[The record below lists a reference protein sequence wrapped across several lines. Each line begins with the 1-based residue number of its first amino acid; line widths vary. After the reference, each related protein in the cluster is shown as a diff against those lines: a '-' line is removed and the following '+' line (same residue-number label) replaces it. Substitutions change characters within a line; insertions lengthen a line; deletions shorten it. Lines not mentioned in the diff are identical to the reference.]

1 MNDTLNIE
9 KGTVL
14 YKRSDGS
21 EILFTR
27 TNDEDFYASVRNPNG
42 KVFEEQLLGSILR
55 RGDWE
60 ATYEIVDKH
69 GDHDQS
75 SHGSWSTGQSGV
87 STKTVK
93 TIIERLSETK
103 TPGVTIDIRTGK
115 EAKTGFI
122 CSKKG
127 FEKPIKIKDFD
138 ADKRKAVLD
147 YIDKNIEELNKE
159 GATFGGWVVKSED
172 TVYLDVSRKFDTRQ
186 DAVRAMFDNEQ
197 DAIYDVKNDSYI
209 YRKDEKDDRTN
220 KALYGRSS
228 NTHKGYDQ
236 GRERRLYRKNLEG
249 DRREPLNE
257 NSEHICLGRFSNV
270 KKHREGDHDQATHGS
285 WAAGR
290 FPENSVSKAR
300 NGAKDYAYQ
309 KGIKQDDTID
319 YTKVVANRERAS
331 KIADVYESLPK
342 MDRDAID
349 EYESLSTEVEE
360 QFDFMTK
367 ELGIKVEFV
376 KDDPY
381 KTSKEMFD
389 DASNGTLK
397 VLSTAS
403 TGAHPLFSDNQN
415 DKFRAVH
422 DYFGHAAT
430 GRGFGQDGEEA
441 AWVHHSQMFTDK
453 ARGALTTETRGQNSF
468 YNNRGKQFAD
478 QKVAL
483 LPEEFWKVPVS
494 FAKRYT
500 TIYFD
505 YGLKPVLKHG
515 EHDQSEHGNWARGY
529 TAEEVARIEAMSTVG
544 PSVADILG
552 VLSNKQN
559 FSDSALKLIVEN
571 DRDLYTDA
579 TKNIDK
585 EVAQRLASL
594 QEEFKNHEYTE
605 QEKNTIRENVQDEMI
620 DNYVESQKETLVEL
634 AQAMSDEDSGS
645 GEPDDLIDG
654 LNEVYG
660 LTHTGQNEN
669 GETKTVISSI
679 GRAEMFGNDIRFD
692 GDLTDED
699 GNGIGVIERRFFLKD
714 GTLNVEHGTL
724 IITNPEYKGTGFAKR
739 LIEQSEAWYTAKGF
753 GYIDIKTTVDDGARH
768 WARAGYDWKP
778 QKVSESLD
786 SISQRVASLEDE
798 GIDTFAK
805 GTPARAEFD
814 SLMARATND
823 YEPYFAD
830 ESGYQYPAF
839 SSVKNFTN
847 NDFPL
852 PAEFANIGYTQGA
865 KNWAGKEL
873 LAGVRVSYVKSLTA
887 EGQKLLEGP
896 IDQDGDGMI
905 YDGTARERPA
915 PSSKKN

>member
-1 MNDTLNIE
+1 MSRFVTMLED
-9 KGTVL
+9 V
-14 YKRSDGS
+14 
-21 EILFTR
+21 EITR
-27 TNDEDFYASVRNPNG
+27 AKD
-42 KVFEEQLLGSILR
+42 I
-55 RGDWE
+55 
-60 ATYEIVDKH
+60 DKH
-69 GDHDQS
+69 ADHDQS
-75 SHGSWSTGQSGV
+75 SHGAWATGQSGSGEV
-87 STKTVK
+87 SPKTMK

-103 TPGVTIDIRTGK
+103 TPGVTIDLRTGK
-115 EAKTGFI
+115 EPKTGFI

-127 FEKPIKIKDFD
+127 FEKPVKLKDFD
-138 ADKRKAVLD
+138 ADRQKAIED
-147 YIDKNIEELNKE
+147 YIDKNIEELNKQ
-159 GATFGGWVVKSED
+159 GAHFGGWVVKSED

-228 NTHKGYDQ
+228 NTYKGYDQ

-270 KKHREGDHDQATHGS
+270 KKHREGEHDQATHGS

-505 YGLKPVLKHG
+505 YGLKPVLKHEG
-515 EHDQSEHGNWARGY
+515 HEDQSSHGNWATGRS
-529 TAEEVARIEAMSTVG
+529 EEDVKRISEFKDRG
-544 PSVADILG
+544 PSINL
-552 VLSNKQN
+552 LNET
-559 FSDSALKLIVEN
+559 LEEIEPTL
-571 DRDLYTDA
+571 DRDKA
-579 TKNIDK
+579 KM
-585 EVAQRLASL
+585 
-594 QEEFKNHEYTE
+594 
-605 QEKNTIRENVQDEMI
+605 MI
-620 DNYVESQKETLVEL
+620 DNDRKLNAEVENRIANLVATIEE
-634 AQAMSDEDSGS
+634 QN
-645 GEPDDLIDG
+645 GEPMSAAERLDNYDDYRNQVIEEYMDEEPDSLDNFSQREYGESIYDPRPIDALKES
-654 LNEVYG
+654 LNDVYG
-660 LTHTGQNEN
+660 L
-669 GETKTVISSI
+669 ETTATF
-679 GRAEMFGNDIRFD
+679 RD
-692 GDLTDED
+692 GDRQGESITLTSSVDEVTVA
-699 GNGIGVIERRFFLKD
+699 GNVIRVESNIRDEMGNLLNDDPIVRYLAKDEETGTWSAEHQLLRVNKEFRGLGFGSKFLQ
-714 GTLNVEHGTL
+714 
-724 IITNPEYKGTGFAKR
+724 
-739 LIEQSEAWYTAKGF
+739 QSEDYYVAKGF
-753 GYIDIKTTVDDGARH
+753 THIELNAGLQDGARH
-768 WARAGYDWKP
+768 WANSGFDWNRDKLTFIVDTLNDAFDKRQYDIDSDFTELDTESKIRYSEDL
-778 QKVSESLD
+778 QKGREILSRMTDGNGRIRDMKED
-786 SISQRVASLEDE
+786 DFPTPKEFASL
-798 GIDTFAK
+798 G
-805 GTPARAEFD
+805 
-814 SLMARATND
+814 
-823 YEPYFAD
+823 AD
-830 ESGYQYPAF
+830 
-839 SSVKNFTN
+839 K
-847 NDFPL
+847 PL
-852 PAEFANIGYTQGA
+852 RTTDGKTT
-865 KNWAGKEL
+865 WSGKEL
-873 LAGVRVSYVKSLTA
+873 LQREYIPYMKILTA
-887 EGQKLLEGP
+887 EGQNLLSGP
-896 IDQDGDGMI
+896 IDMDGDGLV
-905 YDGTARERPA
+905 YDGTPREKPV
-915 PSSKKN
+915 SSVGKK

>member
-1 MNDTLNIE
+1 MSRFITTLE
-9 KGTVL
+9 DV
-14 YKRSDGS
+14 
-21 EILFTR
+21 EITR
-27 TNDEDFYASVRNPNG
+27 AKDV
-42 KVFEEQLLGSILR
+42 K
-55 RGDWE
+55 
-60 ATYEIVDKH
+60 KH

-75 SHGSWSTGQSGV
+75 THGAWATGQSGDTQV
-87 STKTVK
+87 STKTMK

-103 TPGVTIDIRTGK
+103 TPGVTIDLRTGK
-115 EAKTGFI
+115 EPKTGFI
-122 CSKKG
+122 CSKQG
-127 FEKPIKIKDFD
+127 FEKPVKLKDFD
-138 ADKRKAVLD
+138 ADKKKAIED

-159 GATFGGWVVKSED
+159 GAHFGGWVVKSED

-186 DAVRAMFDNEQ
+186 DAVRAMYDNKQE
-197 DAIYDVKNDSYI
+197 AIYDVKNDSYI

-220 KALYGRSS
+220 KAIYGGSS
-228 NTHKGYDQ
+228 NTYKGYDQ
-236 GRERRLYRKNLEG
+236 RREKRIYRKNLEG

-515 EHDQSEHGNWARGY
+515 EHDQSEHGNWATGRSEEDVKRISEFKNRGPSI
-529 TAEEVARIEAMSTVG
+529 TLLDKSLEDTEPTLDRDKAKMMIDNDSKLEDEVVARIDALVATIEEQNGEPMSEEERLANYDDYRNQVIEEYMDEE
-544 PSVADILG
+544 PNSLE
-552 VLSNKQN
+552 N
-559 FSDSALKLIVEN
+559 FSQREYGDSIFEPKPIAELK
-571 DRDLYTDA
+571 
-579 TKNIDK
+579 
-585 EVAQRLASL
+585 
-594 QEEFKNHEYTE
+594 
-605 QEKNTIRENVQDEMI
+605 
-620 DNYVESQKETLVEL
+620 ES
-634 AQAMSDEDSGS
+634 
-645 GEPDDLIDG
+645 

-660 LTHTGQNEN
+660 LERTATFREGDRQGESVTLTSSVDEVTVQGNTIKVVSNVRDDMGNQVNDDEIIRTFQKNEETGTWSVEHEFLRLNQEYRGLGFGSRFLQQSEDYYVAKGLTH
-669 GETKTVISSI
+669 I
-679 GRAEMFGNDIRFD
+679 
-692 GDLTDED
+692 
-699 GNGIGVIERRFFLKD
+699 
-714 GTLNVEHGTL
+714 TLNAGLE
-724 IITNPEYKGTGFAKR
+724 
-739 LIEQSEAWYTAKGF
+739 
-753 GYIDIKTTVDDGARH
+753 DGARH
-768 WARAGYDWKP
+768 WANSGFDWNRDKLDFAVEQMDRFINETERRAKLDYFTDNNDNDITLSGEAKQNLLADLGTARALLGNMGTPDGPIKDMKNDNFPKP
-778 QKVSESLD
+778 RD
-786 SISQRVASLEDE
+786 FASLGAGRPITLD
-798 GIDTFAK
+798 D
-805 GTPARAEFD
+805 GTK
-814 SLMARATND
+814 T
-823 YEPYFAD
+823 Y
-830 ESGYQYPAF
+830 SG
-839 SSVKNFTN
+839 K
-847 NDFPL
+847 
-852 PAEFANIGYTQGA
+852 I
-865 KNWAGKEL
+865 L
-873 LAGVRVSYVKSLTA
+873 LAGKYLPYMKILTA
-887 EGQKLLEGP
+887 EGQNLLSGP
-896 IDQDGDGMI
+896 IDMDGDGMV
-905 YDGTARERPA
+905 YDGTPREKPV
-915 PSSKKN
+915 SSVGKD